1 MKKWLFL
8 TSLVVLCL
16 PLAAFAQA
24 ANEEVPKFEISG
36 GYSFVNSGGDTA
48 HGFNASF
55 AGNVTRRIGIVGEFN
70 RYTESETVNVP
81 NLPAFTGG
89 ITGLLPLPPLPTLG
103 PINIKGSLSTFL
115 FGPRLTLIRGRAEP
129 FVHGL
134 LGVARFSSDIS
145 SPVITGGGDDNAFA
159 FALGGGVDV
168 KVHKNFAIR
177 LAQLDYLG
185 ARGNGGK
192 FNSFRYS
199 AGVVIR
205 LGVR

>member
-8 TSLVVLCL
+8 SSLVVLCL
-16 PLAAFAQA
+16 PLAALAQA
-24 ANEEVPKFEISG
+24 GNEEVPKFEISG
-36 GYSFVNSGGDTA
+36 GYSWVNGGGDTA

-70 RYTESETVNVP
+70 RYTESETINVP
-81 NLPAFTGG
+81 NLPAFADG
-89 ITGLLPLPPLPTLG
+89 ITGLPPLPPLPNLG
-103 PINIKGSLSTFL
+103 PVNIKASLSTFL

-145 SPVITGGGDDNAFA
+145 SPVITGSGDDNAFA

-168 KVHKNFAIR
+168 KVHKHFAIR
-177 LAQLDYLG
+177 PAQLDYLG

-192 FNSFRYS
+192 FNGFRYS

-205 LGVR
+205 LGAR

>member
-8 TSLVVLCL
+8 SSLVVLCL
-16 PLAAFAQA
+16 PLAALAQA
-24 ANEEVPKFEISG
+24 ANEEAPKFEISG
-36 GYSFVNSGGDTA
+36 GYSLVNSGGDTA

-55 AGNVTRRIGIVGEFN
+55 AGNVTRRIGVVGEFN
-70 RYTESETVNVP
+70 RYTESETINVP
-81 NLPAFTGG
+81 NLPAFADG
-89 ITGLLPLPPLPTLG
+89 ITGLPPLPPLPNLG
-103 PINIKGSLSTFL
+103 PVNIKASLSTFL

-145 SPVITGGGDDNAFA
+145 SPVITGSGDDNAFA

-168 KVHKNFAIR
+168 KVHKHFAIR

-205 LGVR
+205 LGAR

>member
-36 GYSFVNSGGDTA
+36 GYSLVNGGGDTA

-70 RYTESETVNVP
+70 RYTESETINVP
-81 NLPAFTGG
+81 NLPAFADG
-89 ITGLLPLPPLPTLG
+89 ITGLPPLPPLPNLG
-103 PINIKGSLSTFL
+103 PVNIKASLSTFL

-145 SPVITGGGDDNAFA
+145 SPVITGSGDDNAFA

-168 KVHKNFAIR
+168 KVHKHFAIR
-177 LAQLDYLG
+177 VAQLDYLG

-199 AGVVIR
+199 AGVVLR
-205 LGVR
+205 LGNR